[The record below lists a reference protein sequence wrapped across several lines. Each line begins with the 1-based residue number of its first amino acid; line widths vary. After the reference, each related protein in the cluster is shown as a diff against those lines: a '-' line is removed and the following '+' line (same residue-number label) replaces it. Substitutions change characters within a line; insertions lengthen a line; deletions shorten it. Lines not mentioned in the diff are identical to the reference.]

1 MQEVKGQKEETT
13 GRSTEV
19 KTFLYFNTGANSGN
33 CLSCRSHDVTAI
45 TLRSNKGNCTARKR
59 NCLREKQESL
69 GLILSPAWARSQA
82 GGGTLSPKKWYFP
95 DMPCMK
101 AGNPEIAMLES
112 APGEKNC
119 LKGLKIPLPGFP
131 YSQLFNFMQFSQKTI
146 VFIYKWK
153 RDLFT
158 CVKKLDN

>member
-1 MQEVKGQKEETT
+1 
-13 GRSTEV
+13 
-19 KTFLYFNTGANSGN
+19 
-33 CLSCRSHDVTAI
+33 
-45 TLRSNKGNCTARKR
+45 
-59 NCLREKQESL
+59 
-69 GLILSPAWARSQA
+69 
-82 GGGTLSPKKWYFP
+82 
-95 DMPCMK
+95 MPCMK

-158 CVKKLDN
+158 CIKKCKTVLYKFAIRIWYGIMSDKKCTFKISQ